1 MTRTDDTTYF
11 PPEPSDAGPCRPVRP
26 LLRRD
31 GASRYLLEAWGV
43 RRAPATLAKL
53 AVVGGGPRFYRA
65 GRWPMY
71 DRADLD
77 AWARE
82 LIGETRT
89 STSEHDAA

>member
-1 MTRTDDTTYF
+1 MLRTDVSTHP
-11 PPEPSDAGPCRPVRP
+11 PPEPGSGGPAPPARP

-31 GASRYLLEAWGV
+31 GASRYLLEVWGI

-53 AVVGGGPRFYRA
+53 AVVGGGPRFHRL

-71 DRADLD
+71 GPLDLD

-82 LIGETRT
+82 LIGEARA
-89 STSEHDAA
+89 STAEHDAA